1 MAAASTTSR
10 PSALP
15 APYTLRSAALTMVAV
30 VLSTADPA
38 QLAERLAARPPD
50 PQLDQDPVALDLSRL
65 REQAEPVDFEAL
77 LSLLRTHGMRPIAV
91 RGGNG
96 EQMAAARAAGLFE
109 VPESVAAAF
118 ERHPQEPAAAEVP
131 PGAGTSDV
139 GAGPATVPED
149 SEVAVDTPAAPP
161 AAPVRR
167 TMVVDRPL
175 RSGQQVYARH
185 CDLIVLSVVNHG
197 AEVIADGHIHVYAPL
212 RGRAIAGARGDAS
225 ARVFTTCMEPQ
236 LVAIAGTYR
245 TTESPWPETVWS
257 KPAVVRLEGDRIVVE
272 PIGS

>member
-1 MAAASTTSR
+1 MAAAPTTSR
-10 PSALP
+10 PSAPP

-38 QLAERLAARPPD
+38 QLAERLAARPAD
-50 PQLDQDPVALDLSRL
+50 SQLDQDPVALDLSRL
-65 REQAEPVDFEAL
+65 REQAEPIDFEAL
-77 LSLLRTHGMRPIAV
+77 LGLLRTHGMRPIAV
-91 RGGNG
+91 RGGNP
-96 EQMAAARAAGLFE
+96 EQMAAALAAGLFE

-118 ERHPQEPAAAEVP
+118 ERHPQEPSAAE
-131 PGAGTSDV
+131 AGTAD
-139 GAGPATVPED
+139 AATGVATAPEA
-149 SEVAVDTPAAPP
+149 AVDAPAAPP
-161 AAPVRR
+161 PVPPVRR
-167 TMVVDRPL
+167 TMVIDRPL

-245 TTESPWPETVWS
+245 TTESPWPENVWS
-257 KPAVVRLEGDRIVVE
+257 KPAVVRLEGDRNVVE

>member
-1 MAAASTTSR
+1 
-10 PSALP
+10 
-15 APYTLRSAALTMVAV
+15 
-30 VLSTADPA
+30 
-38 QLAERLAARPPD
+38 
-50 PQLDQDPVALDLSRL
+50 
-65 REQAEPVDFEAL
+65 
-77 LSLLRTHGMRPIAV
+77 
-91 RGGNG
+91 
-96 EQMAAARAAGLFE
+96 
-109 VPESVAAAF
+109 
-118 ERHPQEPAAAEVP
+118 
-131 PGAGTSDV
+131 
-139 GAGPATVPED
+139 
-149 SEVAVDTPAAPP
+149 
-161 AAPVRR
+161 
-167 TMVVDRPL
+167 MVVDRPL

-245 TTESPWPETVWS
+245 TTESPWPENVWS

>member
-1 MAAASTTSR
+1 MAAALSTSR
-10 PSALP
+10 SAALP
-15 APYTLRSAALTMVAV
+15 APYTLRTAALTMVAV
-30 VLSTADPA
+30 VLSTADVRE
-38 QLAERLAARPPD
+38 LAERLAARPVD
-50 PQLDQDPVALDLSRL
+50 PQLDQDPVALDLSKL
-65 REQAEPVDFEAL
+65 REQAAPIDFEAL
-77 LSLLRTHGMRPIAV
+77 LALLRGHGLRPIAV
-91 RGGNG
+91 RGGHP
-96 EQMAAARAAGLFE
+96 EQMEAARAAGLFE

-118 ERHPQEPAAAEVP
+118 ERQEPSAATAAPDPAEPPGASAAAAE
-131 PGAGTSDV
+131 
-139 GAGPATVPED
+139 PALQ
-149 SEVAVDTPAAPP
+149 AAAAPP
-161 AAPVRR
+161 SPPERR
-167 TMVVDRPL
+167 TLVVDRPL

-185 CDLIVLSVVNHG
+185 SDLIVLSVVNHG

-245 TTESPWPETVWS
+245 TTESPWPENVWS

>member
-1 MAAASTTSR
+1 
-10 PSALP
+10 
-15 APYTLRSAALTMVAV
+15 MVAV

-38 QLAERLAARPPD
+38 QLAERLAARPTD

-65 REQAEPVDFEAL
+65 REQAEPIDFEAL
-77 LSLLRTHGMRPIAV
+77 LGLLRTHGMRPIAV
-91 RGGNG
+91 RGGSP
-96 EQMAAARAAGLFE
+96 EQMAAALAAGLFE

-118 ERHPQEPAAAEVP
+118 ERHAPEPAGADAQPEAGTAASDAGTSPAAAP
-131 PGAGTSDV
+131 
-139 GAGPATVPED
+139 
-149 SEVAVDTPAAPP
+149 EVAGDASPAP
-161 AAPVRR
+161 AVRR

-225 ARVFTTCMEPQ
+225 ARVFSTCMEPQ

-245 TTESPWPETVWS
+245 TTESPWPESVWS

>member
-1 MAAASTTSR
+1 MAAAPTTSR
-10 PSALP
+10 SAALP
-15 APYTLRSAALTMVAV
+15 APFTLRSAALTMVAV
-30 VLSTADPA
+30 VLSTADPR
-38 QLAERLAARPPD
+38 QLAERLAARPLD
-50 PQLDQDPVALDLSRL
+50 AQLDQDPVALDLSKL
-65 REQAEPVDFEAL
+65 REQHEPIDFEAL
-77 LSLLRTHGMRPIAV
+77 LALLRAHGMRPIAV
-91 RGGNG
+91 RGGHPA
-96 EQMAAARAAGLFE
+96 QMAAARAAGLFE

-118 ERHPQEPAAAEVP
+118 ERHEAASGPADASAADAPAADAAGATEAAAE
-131 PGAGTSDV
+131 
-139 GAGPATVPED
+139 
-149 SEVAVDTPAAPP
+149 PP
-161 AAPVRR
+161 AAPAVPARR
-167 TMVVDRPL
+167 TLVVDRPL

-185 CDLIVLSVVNHG
+185 SDLIVLSVVNHG

-245 TTESPWPETVWS
+245 TTESPWPEAVWS

>member
-1 MAAASTTSR
+1 MAAAPTTSR
-10 PSALP
+10 SAALP
-15 APYTLRSAALTMVAV
+15 APFTLRSAALTMVAV
-30 VLSTADPA
+30 VLSTADPR
-38 QLAERLAARPPD
+38 QLAERLAARPLD
-50 PQLDQDPVALDLSRL
+50 AQLDQDPVALDLSKL
-65 REQAEPVDFEAL
+65 REQPEPIDFEAL
-77 LSLLRTHGMRPIAV
+77 LALLRARGMRPIAV
-91 RGGNG
+91 RGGHP

-118 ERHPQEPAAAEVP
+118 ERHEAASSPADAYAADAPAADAAGATAAAAE
-131 PGAGTSDV
+131 
-139 GAGPATVPED
+139 
-149 SEVAVDTPAAPP
+149 PP
-161 AAPVRR
+161 AAPAVPARR
-167 TMVVDRPL
+167 TLVVDRPL

-185 CDLIVLSVVNHG
+185 SDLIVLSVVNHG

-245 TTESPWPETVWS
+245 TTESPWPEAVWS

>member
-1 MAAASTTSR
+1 MAAAPTTSR
-10 PSALP
+10 SAALP
-15 APYTLRSAALTMVAV
+15 APFTLRSAALTMVAV
-30 VLSTADPA
+30 VLSTADPR
-38 QLAERLAARPPD
+38 QLAERLAARPLD
-50 PQLDQDPVALDLSRL
+50 AQLDQDPVALDLSKL
-65 REQAEPVDFEAL
+65 REQPEPIDFEAL
-77 LSLLRTHGMRPIAV
+77 LALLRAHGLRPIAV
-91 RGGNG
+91 RGGHP

-118 ERHPQEPAAAEVP
+118 ERHEAASGPADASAADAPAADAAGATEAAAE
-131 PGAGTSDV
+131 
-139 GAGPATVPED
+139 
-149 SEVAVDTPAAPP
+149 PP
-161 AAPVRR
+161 AAPAVPARR
-167 TMVVDRPL
+167 TLVVDRPL

-185 CDLIVLSVVNHG
+185 SDLIVLSVVNHG

-245 TTESPWPETVWS
+245 TTESPWPEAVWS

>member
-1 MAAASTTSR
+1 MAAAPTTSR
-10 PSALP
+10 SAALP
-15 APYTLRSAALTMVAV
+15 APFTLRSAALTMVAV
-30 VLSTADPA
+30 VLSTADPR
-38 QLAERLAARPPD
+38 QLAERLAARPMD
-50 PQLDQDPVALDLSRL
+50 AQLDQDPVALDLSKL
-65 REQAEPVDFEAL
+65 REQAEPIDFEAL
-77 LSLLRTHGMRPIAV
+77 LSLLRAQGMRPIAV
-91 RGGNG
+91 RGGSA
-96 EQMAAARAAGLFE
+96 EQMAAALAAGLFE

-118 ERHPQEPAAAEVP
+118 ERHEPAGGPAESAPAADAAPAEAPGGAEPAAE
-131 PGAGTSDV
+131 
-139 GAGPATVPED
+139 PAPT
-149 SEVAVDTPAAPP
+149 APAAPALP
-161 AAPVRR
+161 ARR
-167 TMVVDRPL
+167 TLVVDRPL

-185 CDLIVLSVVNHG
+185 SDLIVLSVVNHG

-245 TTESPWPETVWS
+245 TTESPWPEAVWS